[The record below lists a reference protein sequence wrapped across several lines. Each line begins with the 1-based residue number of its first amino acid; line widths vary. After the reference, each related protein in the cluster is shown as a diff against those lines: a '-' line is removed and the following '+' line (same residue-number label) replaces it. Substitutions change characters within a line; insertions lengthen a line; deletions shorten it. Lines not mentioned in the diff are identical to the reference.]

1 MATSMTKTSYPSR
14 RVLVAG
20 GAGFLGS
27 HLTDRLVE
35 RGYQVII
42 ADNLSTGRL
51 ENIAHHL
58 VSGRVQF
65 IRHDVTDPITVE
77 VDDIYNLACP
87 ASPPHY
93 QADPLQTALT
103 SSLGAMHLLALAK
116 SCGARLFHASTSEIY
131 GDPDIHPQPE
141 SYWGNVNPVGPRSC
155 YDEGKRF
162 AETLLMDARRHHG
175 VDVRIVRIFNTYGPR
190 MRPDDGRVITN
201 FLMQALAGDALTIYG
216 NGGQTRSFCYVD
228 DLIAGFLCMMDLEV
242 APDTPVNV
250 GNPNEITV
258 RELAERVIAM
268 AQSRSAIVEKPLPT
282 DDPRRRCPDIT
293 LARTLLGWQPRVSL
307 DEGLARTLAS
317 LRKETAAASR
327 FEPERRVA

>member
-1 MATSMTKTSYPSR
+1 M
-14 RVLVAG
+14 
-20 GAGFLGS
+20 
-27 HLTDRLVE
+27 E
-35 RGYQVII
+35 RGCQVII

-58 VSGRVQF
+58 VSGRIEF
-65 IRHDVTDPITVE
+65 IRHDVTDPLDLQ
-77 VDDIYNLACP
+77 VDEIYNLACP

-116 SCGARLFHASTSEIY
+116 RRGAKLFHASTSEIY
-131 GDPDIHPQPE
+131 GDPDVHPQPE

-190 MRPDDGRVITN
+190 MRADDGRVITN
-201 FLMQALAGDALTIYG
+201 FITQALAGEPLTIYG

-228 DLIAGFLCMMDLEV
+228 DLIEGFLRLMDLPT
-242 APDTPVNV
+242 APESPVNV
-250 GNPNEITV
+250 GNPSEITV
-258 RELAERVIAM
+258 LELAERVIAL
-268 AQSRSAIVEKPLPT
+268 ANSRSSIVSRPLPV

-293 LARTLLGWQPRVSL
+293 LARKLLDWEPVIDL
-307 DEGLARTLAS
+307 AEGLSRTLAALLCS
-317 LRKETAAASR
+317 APETSSR
-327 FEPERRVA
+327 EPEKLVA

>member
-1 MATSMTKTSYPSR
+1 
-14 RVLVAG
+14 
-20 GAGFLGS
+20 
-27 HLTDRLVE
+27 LVE
-35 RGYQVII
+35 RGHQVII

-58 VSGRVQF
+58 VAGRVEF
-65 IRHDVTDPITVE
+65 IRHDVTDPLTVN

-116 SCGARLFHASTSEIY
+116 RCGARLFHASTSEIY
-131 GDPDIHPQPE
+131 GDPDVHPQPE

-190 MRPDDGRVITN
+190 MRADDGRVITN
-201 FLMQALAGDALTIYG
+201 FISQALAGESLTIYG

-228 DLIAGFLCMMDLEV
+228 DLIEGFLRLMDLDE
-242 APDTPVNV
+242 APDTPVNI
-250 GNPNEITV
+250 GNPSEITV
-258 RELAERVIAM
+258 GELAERVIAL
-268 AQSRSAIVEKPLPT
+268 SNSNSTIVARPLPI
-282 DDPRRRCPDIT
+282 DDPRRRCPDIA
-293 LARTLLGWQPRVSL
+293 LARKLLGWEPAIDL
-307 DEGLARTLAS
+307 EEGLSRTLAS
-317 LRKETAAASR
+317 LRAGCGQDTI
-327 FEPERRVA
+327 PEAQRRVA

>member
-1 MATSMTKTSYPSR
+1 MTKTSYPSR

>member
-1 MATSMTKTSYPSR
+1 MTQASSPSK

-35 RGYQVII
+35 RGCQVII

-58 VSGRVQF
+58 VAGRVEF
-65 IRHDVTDPITVE
+65 IRHDVTNPLDVQ
-77 VDDIYNLACP
+77 VDEIYNLACP

-116 SCGARLFHASTSEIY
+116 RYGARLFHASTSEIY

-190 MRPDDGRVITN
+190 MRADDGRVITN
-201 FLMQALAGDALTIYG
+201 FIAQALAGDSLTIYG

-228 DLIAGFLCMMDLEV
+228 DLIDGFLRLMDLAV

-250 GNPNEITV
+250 GNPSEITV
-258 RELAERVIAM
+258 LELAERVIAL
-268 AQSRSAIVEKPLPT
+268 ARSSSAIVSRPLPI

-293 LARTLLGWQPRVSL
+293 LARTLLHWEPKINL
-307 DEGLARTLAS
+307 AEGLSRTLAS
-317 LRKETAAASR
+317 LRDAVPTPVISKQR
-327 FEPERRVA
+327 LVA